1 VIATG
6 LSPGTIGRQV
16 TPTWRPSTASCSWA
30 AGRCTSSEASNIF
43 LRWRC
48 LSRSAIFAAV
58 VVLPEPCSPTST
70 TTTGDGAFR
79 SIPSARAPSILPP
92 STSTRWS
99 WTILTTIC
107 AGVTE
112 RSTSCPSA
120 FSRTAV
126 TKSRTTGSAT
136 SASSRAMRISRSA
149 APTSSSVSAP
159 WRRSRSKTSPRR
171 LLRLSNIPILE
182 TRAGDKKRQCATL
195 ADWRRLGTTRS
206 KKASPRPSRCQL
218 QGDDKR
224 GFLPCQFP

>member
-1 VIATG
+1 MIATG

-16 TPTWRPSTASCSWA
+16 TPTWRPSTASCSCA
-30 AGRCTSSEASNIF
+30 AGRCTSSEASNTF

-58 VVLPEPCSPTST
+58 VVLPEPCSPTNM

-79 SIPSARAPSILPP
+79 SIPSARAPPGCPAAPPP

-136 SASSRAMRISRSA
+136 SASSRATRISRSA
-149 APTSSSVSAP
+149 APTSSSLSAP

-182 TRAGDKKRQCATL
+182 TRAGRQKAPVRDTRGL
-195 ADWRRLGTTRS
+195 A
-206 KKASPRPSRCQL
+206 APRYDPVEES
-218 QGDDKR
+218 
-224 GFLPCQFP
+224 